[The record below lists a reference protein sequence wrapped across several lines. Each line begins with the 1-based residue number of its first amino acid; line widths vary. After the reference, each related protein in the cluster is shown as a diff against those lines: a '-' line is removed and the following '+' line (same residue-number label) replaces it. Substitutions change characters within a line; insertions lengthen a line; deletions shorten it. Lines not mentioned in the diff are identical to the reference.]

1 MTSSSQKEDIPK
13 KEHVSIFTGNIVDTA
28 DLVSLLKSG
37 CNHGLCGG
45 YNLGN
50 TCFMNSSIACISN
63 CYELT
68 SYFLTREYEKDINT
82 KNKEGLGGKLAHA
95 WYNLLRQYWMSN
107 NRTGNPSDVKAA
119 VSKKVR
125 KFSGFN
131 QQDSNE
137 FMTEF
142 LSLLN
147 EDLNRNNNKIYKE
160 IKEKQEN
167 ETDFD
172 CATRFW
178 KVHLQRNDSIIT
190 DLFSGLLKSEV
201 ICSVCGFN
209 NTIFDPFNTLTL
221 AIPNGRKFYNKINKS
236 FDDIQ
241 FFYIP
246 KYCLKSNKRIRMRVK
261 KNCPLKEVQE
271 ELNKSGAFD
280 IEKLKFIQVLD
291 GKLVRF
297 IDENEFKREDD
308 FVFAFNDE
316 SNEGENNKIIPLYMK
331 KGRTSAFPRL
341 LFLKENMNFE
351 ELKRKIY
358 YFARNFFKA
367 PFKKDKDEKYEL
379 DEEIKK
385 YRESKPG
392 EPYDDNKLFEL
403 FNKEYNNIFNNT
415 EDENMKKEVEKFLSD
430 FPYNIIIKKKFEND
444 DDDLI
449 IFDGKNNDENLKEFN
464 ISKDEDSI
472 STLLEKIESN
482 KDYYLFLV
490 LKQDTQFYI
499 PNIKLDS
506 CENFEG
512 QDYGKKET
520 LTLNIL
526 LDYFCSD
533 ESIGKGNEWYCNK
546 CKKRVPFT
554 KKLSIYYVPRI
565 LIICLKRFSRQDVY
579 YEKNGELIDFP
590 LDNLDMGKYV
600 CGPDK
605 PFSKYDLFAV
615 SQHFGG
621 TGGGHYT
628 AVCKNIDGK
637 WYDYN
642 DSSCSSTSAS
652 SIVTSS
658 AYVLFYR
665 KKCW

>member
-1 MTSSSQKEDIPK
+1 MASSNPKEDIPK

-28 DLVSLLKSG
+28 ELFSLLKPG

-63 CYELT
+63 CFELT
-68 SYFLTREYEKDINT
+68 SYFLTKEFEKDINS
-82 KNKEGLGGKLAHA
+82 KNKEGLGGKLAYA
-95 WYNLLRQYWMSN
+95 WYNLLVQYWLSN
-107 NRTGNPSDVKAA
+107 TRVGTPSDVKAA
-119 VSKKVR
+119 VAKKVR
-125 KFSGFN
+125 KFNGFN

-142 LSLLN
+142 LSILS

-167 ETDFD
+167 ESDLE
-172 CATRFW
+172 CASRFW
-178 KVHLQRNDSIIT
+178 RVHFQRNDSIIT

-201 ICSVCGFN
+201 ICSECGFN
-209 NTIFDPFNTLTL
+209 NTTFDPFNSLSL
-221 AIPNGRKFYNKINKS
+221 AIPNGRKFFNKINKS
-236 FDDIQ
+236 LDDIQ

-246 KYCLKSNKRIRMRVK
+246 KYCIKSNKRICMRVK

-271 ELNKSGAFD
+271 ELSKSGAFD

-297 IDENEFKREDD
+297 IDDNEFKREDD

-341 LFLKENMNFE
+341 LFLKENMNFG

-358 YFARNFFKA
+358 YFARNFFKT
-367 PFKKDKDEKYEL
+367 PFKKDDEEYEL
-379 DEEIKK
+379 DKEIKK

-403 FNKEYNNIFNNT
+403 FNKEYSEIFNKT
-415 EDENMKKEVEKFLSD
+415 DEETKKNDVEKFLSD
-430 FPYNIIIKKKFEND
+430 FPYNIIIKKKFDDND
-444 DDDLI
+444 DGVI

-472 STLLEKIESN
+472 SNLLEKIDLN
-482 KDYYLFLV
+482 KDYFLFLI
-490 LKQDTQFYI
+490 LKQDTQYYI

-506 CENFEG
+506 CENFQG

-533 ESIGKGNEWYCNK
+533 ESIGKGNEWFCNK
-546 CKKRVPFT
+546 CKKRVHFT

-565 LIICLKRFSRQDVY
+565 LIICLKRFSRQDIY

-590 LDNLDMGKYV
+590 LENLDMGKYV

-642 DSSCSSTSAS
+642 DSTCSLTSAN